1 MFSDGIYTT
10 GGVPKSDWSNVAN
23 FTSNSIACSGYEG
36 VAITVLKDFGT
47 TAKGPLQTI
56 PFFYNNGER
65 ESVTGVWPNQN
76 IATLCSGL
84 CGVSFPAVVNRTA
97 IAAGADG
104 TLYNTGVE
112 VTLTA
117 YGPVASRPTQSLFL
131 NGEPQY
137 GTFGTLAG
145 IDGYLYMFASIT
157 ETSSSNGLKMAR
169 VPQSSWSSR
178 SQYQFWNGA
187 SWVSTMPAYNDGG
200 AANVFSWSENPF
212 GTPYGP
218 GSGDIFYSQ
227 YYGTYILI
235 FQSAA
240 AAIDPNVYLSY
251 SSSLSSG
258 WSTPVSIYQ
267 IPQISDGYSYS
278 LHAYPNYDSQQR
290 VVPISWSTYSTSQ
303 SYSIGMANITFS

>member
-1 MFSDGIYTT
+1 VVYLGVTTSNLPNEYRDGGGGGQINGLNFMMFSDGIYTT

-97 IAAGADG
+97 IAAGTDG

-187 SWVSTMPAYNDGG
+187 SWVSTMPTYDDGG
-200 AANVFSWSENPF
+200 AANAFSWSENPF

-240 AAIDPNVYLSY
+240 AAIDPNGKSWRSPRGV
-251 SSSLSSG
+251 
-258 WSTPVSIYQ
+258 
-267 IPQISDGYSYS
+267 
-278 LHAYPNYDSQQR
+278 QR
-290 VVPISWSTYSTSQ
+290 KP
-303 SYSIGMANITFS
+303 AAF